1 MTVFRVAIHHSTPP
15 TSVRFSPSSSR
26 LDSSLDQLEE
36 EEMDTSIFRTTQSM
50 VAPGRCADVVSFFF
64 SDGLI
69 SFTIVFF
76 SFYTSDRERETYR
89 IITRAVLLCP
99 LSVPGRVRVVTAAKE
114 RKTHDVSIC
123 KLYTRPSIFIQFPQ
137 FFPPIL
143 G

>member
-1 MTVFRVAIHHSTPP
+1 MVSIKEPVHFDRLSSGHSPLHPP

-64 SDGLI
+64 LGRPYILYDRLLLLLYVGQ
-69 SFTIVFF
+69 
-76 SFYTSDRERETYR
+76 RERETYR

-114 RKTHDVSIC
+114 RKKDARRF
-123 KLYTRPSIFIQFPQ
+123 YM
-137 FFPPIL
+137 
-143 G
+143 

>member
-1 MTVFRVAIHHSTPP
+1 
-15 TSVRFSPSSSR
+15 
-26 LDSSLDQLEE
+26 
-36 EEMDTSIFRTTQSM
+36 M

-64 SDGLI
+64 LGRPYILYDRLLLLLYVGQ
-69 SFTIVFF
+69 
-76 SFYTSDRERETYR
+76 RERETYR

-123 KLYTRPSIFIQFPQ
+123 KLYTPPSIFIQFPQ